1 MYFLSR
7 VLCALSLVR
16 DFMTFV
22 VSHLGRG
29 NFDLYTGVGGLL
41 VLGRPEARLDAVG
54 VEVSVVEQQVGPVN
68 KA

>member
-1 MYFLSR
+1 
-7 VLCALSLVR
+7 
-16 DFMTFV
+16 MTSV

-29 NFDLYTGVGGLL
+29 NFDLYTCVGGLL